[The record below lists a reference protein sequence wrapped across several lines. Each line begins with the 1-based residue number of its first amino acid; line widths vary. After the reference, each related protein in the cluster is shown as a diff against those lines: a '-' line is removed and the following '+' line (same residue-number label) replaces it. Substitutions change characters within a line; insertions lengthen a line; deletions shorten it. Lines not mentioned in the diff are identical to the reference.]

1 MINTDNNSSNNNI
14 QVSNVSRTE
23 YNFNQGVNVKQIHL
37 IKKTYQENRN
47 LLCNYSLI

>member
-14 QVSNVSRTE
+14 QVSSRTV

-37 IKKTYQENRN
+37 IKKTYQENRT
-47 LLCNYSLI
+47 LLFNYSLI